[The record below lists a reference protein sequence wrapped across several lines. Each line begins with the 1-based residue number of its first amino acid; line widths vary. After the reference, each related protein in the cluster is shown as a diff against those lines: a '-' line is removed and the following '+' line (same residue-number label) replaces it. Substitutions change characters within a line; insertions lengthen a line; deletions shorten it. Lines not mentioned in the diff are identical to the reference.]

1 MQETASHRR
10 NFNDFPQLR
19 VNAFKREH
27 LSALS
32 WLASSIQQELL
43 AREKVLGSFPVLAIA
58 ELQGLVWSK
67 MENWATATLP
77 E

>member
-1 MQETASHRR
+1 MQETASRRR
-10 NFNDFPQLR
+10 NFSDFPQLR
-19 VNAFKREH
+19 VNAFKRDH

-43 AREKVLGSFPVLAIA
+43 AQEKVLGSFPGSAIA

-67 MENWATATLP
+67 MENQATATLP
-77 E
+77 